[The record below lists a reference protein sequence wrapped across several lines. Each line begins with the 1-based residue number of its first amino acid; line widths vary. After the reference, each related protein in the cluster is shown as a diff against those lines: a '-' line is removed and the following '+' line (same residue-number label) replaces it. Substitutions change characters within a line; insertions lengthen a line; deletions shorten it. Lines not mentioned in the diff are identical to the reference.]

1 MTLFRL
7 GNWAARARR
16 AAAARRENAS
26 GFRVTGCRKDERG
39 VAAVE
44 FALVITPFLIMV
56 FMIIEFSRG
65 DSSAF
70 IVDRATV
77 ETARE
82 MTEARNTINSM
93 ARFEEEFCRNAAGLP
108 GGCDVDNLFVYI
120 VADGDLRDAMDAVT
134 RTTCALYQ
142 PPTPPDDPDCSKLIV
157 DEQNGASFLGRECEG
172 RDPPYSGVCPKCD
185 QPPPDPYIE
194 TAFAD
199 PGPNEFAFYRVCY
212 EVTEESLATPLRRL
226 LHSGTGGGGGATTRT
241 IQASTAVW
249 SNLLRCRD
257 GTHGNGTCK

>member
-1 MTLFRL
+1 MALFRWR
-7 GNWAARARR
+7 NWAARLRR
-16 AAAARRENAS
+16 AAAARRDN
-26 GFRVTGCRKDERG
+26 RG

-56 FMIIEFSRG
+56 FLIIEFSWG
-65 DSSAF
+65 DSAAF

-108 GGCDVDNLFVYI
+108 GGCDVDNLHVYI
-120 VADGDLRDAMDAVT
+120 VADDDLRDAMNAVT

-142 PPTPPDDPDCSKLIV
+142 PPAPPDDDTCDRLIV
-157 DEQNGASFLGRECEG
+157 DERTGSAFPGRECEG
-172 RDPPYSGVCPKCD
+172 RDPPYSGTCPKCD
-185 QPPPDPYIE
+185 QPAPDPYIE

-199 PGPNEFAFYRVCY
+199 PGSNEFAFYRVCY
-212 EVTEESLATPLRRL
+212 DVTSENLTTPLRRL
-226 LHSGTGGGGGATTRT
+226 LGATGGGGEVTRT
-241 IQASTAVW
+241 IQAATGVW
-249 SNLLRCRD
+249 NNLLRCRD
-257 GTHGNGTCK
+257 GTHSNGTCVE